1 VRALVEQKAAEAKRG
16 RDGRTHQQPRRKPT
30 KKTPTRRRR
39 THTGA
44 HALQH
49 APSRP
54 LPLSLSSLLSR
65 ALRSA
70 PPTPLFT
77 PNSLFRLAGSRLR
90 APRSLPSP
98 SLPSPRAHII
108 RTGRLGPRADGLAL
122 AGLGFGRSDGQSAGR
137 RRGTPAALLR
147 SRPRPRARA
156 SERGARVHS
165 TPEGAPWCCSASRG
179 RTAAGTPPSAAASP
193 GEYPVPKV
201 LLFLIPFVCPPRLGG
216 FGFAAAE
223 GVFVCNACS
232 LVSARVCCG
241 RRWREYPMAL
251 VGTEF
256 QVVFDLAPGVYQVGF
271 AASYCSDS
279 APALIGSS
287 SPHRARNCS
296 RYYLV
301 VCSVARPAGSRLAS
315 LCVELSL
322 LPCTVAV
329 PVTVTCLLLS
339 MFFYR
344 NCACLVT

>member
-1 VRALVEQKAAEAKRG
+1 MRALVEQKAAEAKRG

-49 APSRP
+49 APPRP
-54 LPLSLSSLLSR
+54 LPPSLSSLLSR

-156 SERGARVHS
+156 SEALGF
-165 TPEGAPWCCSASRG
+165 TAPRRG
-179 RTAAGTPPSAAASP
+179 RHGAAA
-193 GEYPVPKV
+193 
-201 LLFLIPFVCPPRLGG
+201 LLVAARRPARLLLRQLHRVSTQSQRSFFLIPFVCPPRLGG